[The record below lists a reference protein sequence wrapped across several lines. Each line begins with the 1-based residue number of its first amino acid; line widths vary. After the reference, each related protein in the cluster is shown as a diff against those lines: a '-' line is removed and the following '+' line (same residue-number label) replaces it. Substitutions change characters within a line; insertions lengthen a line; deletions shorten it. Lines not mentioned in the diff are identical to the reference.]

1 MQKNKINV
9 FSPNA
14 YIESLMRDIG
24 FDEAPEEQKN
34 QIAEALN
41 EQIMHLILNAISLYV
56 EPEQIDET
64 LINHGD
70 LEDLAEFIE
79 KLVEISPEAQF
90 AIIEALDR
98 FYLDTVETYNAFKK
112 M

>member
-1 MQKNKINV
+1 MQKTNINV
-9 FSPNA
+9 FNPNV
-14 YIESLMRDIG
+14 YIDDLLNDIG
-24 FDEAPEEQKN
+24 FGEAPEEQKS
-34 QIAEALN
+34 QMAKALN
-41 EQIMHLILNAISLYV
+41 EQVTQLILNAISMYV

-79 KLVEISPEAQF
+79 KLVEISPEAQY

-98 FYLDTVETYNAFKK
+98 FYLEIVETYEGFNK

>member
-1 MQKNKINV
+1 MQTDTTINV
-9 FSPNA
+9 FKPDA
-14 YIESLMRDIG
+14 YIAALMEDIG
-24 FDEAPEEQKN
+24 FKNAPENERAQM
-34 QIAEALN
+34 AEALS
-41 EQIMHLILNAISLYV
+41 EQVNYLILNSISMYV

-79 KLVEISPEAQF
+79 KLVEISPEAQY

-98 FYLDTVETYNAFKK
+98 FYMETVETHQRFK
-112 M
+112 